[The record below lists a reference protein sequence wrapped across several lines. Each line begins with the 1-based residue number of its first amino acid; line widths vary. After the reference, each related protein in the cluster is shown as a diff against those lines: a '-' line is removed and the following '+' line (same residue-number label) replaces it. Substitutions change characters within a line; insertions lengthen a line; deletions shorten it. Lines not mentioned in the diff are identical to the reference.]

1 LQIEL
6 IGCTSAGKSTLIRHI
21 LQACREQGI
30 DIILGDDF
38 VLRQVRLDRIK
49 SHLPRTLLVDLLA
62 LTACLMTRRKHFK
75 FYSFS
80 TRLLFQLPIAWLEK
94 LNLLRNVVK
103 KIGIHEI
110 ICSRGTDQQLI
121 LVDEG
126 VLQAAH
132 NLFVH
137 GSIRVKTEHLA
148 TFAELIPYPDVVVY
162 LRQPEAVLIDRTMKR
177 GHKRIP
183 DRSYGNV
190 VPFIEQAIA
199 TFDKLVQN
207 PAVKSK
213 LLVVDGDR
221 NLTIAADYKD
231 DALFGLAIKVIGSGL
246 TQSLVCDQQ
255 VADRS

>member
-1 LQIEL
+1 
-6 IGCTSAGKSTLIRHI
+6 
-21 LQACREQGI
+21 
-30 DIILGDDF
+30 
-38 VLRQVRLDRIK
+38 
-49 SHLPRTLLVDLLA
+49 
-62 LTACLMTRRKHFK
+62 
-75 FYSFS
+75 
-80 TRLLFQLPIAWLEK
+80 
-94 LNLLRNVVK
+94 
-103 KIGIHEI
+103 
-110 ICSRGTDQQLI
+110 
-121 LVDEG
+121 
-126 VLQAAH
+126 
-132 NLFVH
+132 
-137 GSIRVKTEHLA
+137 
-148 TFAELIPYPDVVVY
+148 
-162 LRQPEAVLIDRTMKR
+162 MKR

-190 VPFIEQAIA
+190 VPFIEQAVA